1 MTRVLLAVAVA
12 SLLAAPAAIADP
24 RDDGPA
30 GVHLELSRLPV
41 VTVAIPTVSAAAVS
55 APLAQIDAPTD
66 VASADPD
73 FAVVAQGMAKAFSK
87 DGKVNWT
94 IAAPLIVFVLVLI
107 CRKYL
112 GGLVPWFGTTAGG
125 YTLNIGFSLAL
136 AFLNLGLKGGAL
148 DAPTIIGVLFQVGYS
163 FLVSYTLHH
172 TQKDARD
179 AIATKGQLA
188 AAAVTT
194 GDDAAAKL
202 EQLGKG

>member
-1 MTRVLLAVAVA
+1 MRRVLLAVAVA
-12 SLLAAPAAIADP
+12 SCLSAPAAIAAP

-30 GVHLELSRLPV
+30 GVHLEMPRLPAI
-41 VTVAIPTVSAAAVS
+41 TVALPTVS

-87 DGKVNWT
+87 DGKVSWT

-107 CRKYL
+107 SRRYL
-112 GGLVPWFGTTAGG
+112 GGVVPWFGTTSGG
-125 YTLNIGFSLAL
+125 YALNIGYGLAL
-136 AFLNLGLKGGAL
+136 AFLNVGLKGGAL
-148 DAPTIIGVLFQVGYS
+148 DAPTIIGVVFQVGYS

-172 TQKDARD
+172 TQKDAREG
-179 AIATKGQLA
+179 IAAKGQLA

-194 GDDAAAKL
+194 GDQAGAKL
-202 EQLGKG
+202 EQLGRGPQA